1 MTVSSRHK
9 NRTRDENVKLF
20 FHITVVIVTYNIHES
35 MMITIKMVLPVGF
48 VYIIVVLR
56 QMKATLI
63 QLIYTTLNQSLI
75 YLLIELN

>member
-1 MTVSSRHK
+1 
-9 NRTRDENVKLF
+9 
-20 FHITVVIVTYNIHES
+20 

-63 QLIYTTLNQSLI
+63 KLIYTTLNQSLI
-75 YLLIELN
+75 YFLIELNWIEFFK